1 MPEDTTTTTS
11 TTSTTSTITTTR
23 PCDACYN
30 GCVQIVS
37 DQCVRYTGL
46 DSIPLDIQSGDNLQT
61 VLDNI
66 INSLVPL
73 LTGEGDSIVILE
85 SIRCAILNGYLPT
98 PSEADTW
105 TSAQLFNA
113 LVKVVCDL
121 QAQIDAIDAEIAILN
136 ADYDIDCLTGVTASS
151 DTHAIVQAI
160 ITRLCDTI
168 ADLAALEIDVATNYV
183 KLSDLDALIAAYIA
197 SSSGGS
203 SIQQYLKMVPFVA
216 YEYYGPL
223 TNFDGSGVG
232 IPSLGFYKVYL
243 CNGLNATPDK
253 RGRVAVGAIANVP
266 PINIGLDAAVDPN
279 FVGNPNYALFTTA
292 GANTVTLIT
301 SQMPSH
307 SHTGVGT
314 TTVTLDDHF
323 HYVAATGGDINAVVD
338 SSHAVVREIA
348 LGGNSSYRLS
358 NSSQSAGAGRS
369 SLSKS
374 TVSSNTPSNV
384 SLGIDNTGGGGSHA
398 NIQPVIAAYYIMYI
412 P

>member
-1 MPEDTTTTTS
+1 MSEDIT

-66 INSLVPL
+66 INNLVPL
-73 LTGEGDSIVILE
+73 LTGEGDKILILE

-113 LVKVVCDL
+113 LVQVVCDL

-168 ADLAALEIDVATNYV
+168 ADLAALELDVATNYV
-183 KLSDLDALIAAYIA
+183 KLSDLDALIAAYLA
-197 SSSGGS
+197 SQAGGGGT
-203 SIQQYLKMVPFVA
+203 QEYLKMVPFVA

-232 IPSLGFYKVYL
+232 IPNNGFYKVYL

-253 RGRVAVGAIANVP
+253 RGRVAVGAIQNVP
-266 PINIGLDAAVDPN
+266 GAPLDAAVNPSN
-279 FVGNPNYALFTTA
+279 PGNPNYALFTTA
-292 GANTVTLIT
+292 GANSVTLIT
-301 SQMPSH
+301 SQMPTH
-307 SHTGVGT
+307 NHTGIGT
-314 TTVTLDDHF
+314 TTVTLNDPGHF
-323 HYVAATGGDINAVVD
+323 HYAGRLNAGGLTSSGQIGLAKDVPQNYATTSSTTGITITSNNPGNVALGINNAGGGD
-338 SSHAVVREIA
+338 
-348 LGGNSSYRLS
+348 
-358 NSSQSAGAGRS
+358 
-369 SLSKS
+369 
-374 TVSSNTPSNV
+374 
-384 SLGIDNTGGGGSHA
+384 SHA

>member
-1 MPEDTTTTTS
+1 MS
-11 TTSTTSTITTTR
+11 CKS
-23 PCDACYN
+23 CYN
-30 GCVQIVS
+30 GCVETVS

-136 ADYDIDCLTGVTASS
+136 ADYTIDCLTGVTASS

-168 ADLAALEIDVATNYV
+168 ADLAALELDVATNYV

-232 IPSLGFYKVYL
+232 IPNLGFYKVYL

-292 GANTVTLIT
+292 GANSVTLIT

-307 SHTGVGT
+307 SHSGIGT

-323 HYVAATGGDINAVVD
+323 HYVAATGGEINAVVD
-338 SSHAVVREIA
+338 STHAVVREIA

-358 NSSQSAGAGRS
+358 NSSQSAGAGIS

-374 TVSSNTPSNV
+374 TVSSNTPGNV
-384 SLGIDNTGGGGSHA
+384 ALGIDNTGGGQSHA